1 MTSYESFRQKAAEE
15 QKSNR
20 VSRRR
25 QRLPVD
31 PASDPYAIPL
41 AELNVANPELFKEDA
56 AFGYFKRLREEA
68 PVHYCANSQYGP
80 YWSITRYHDILL
92 VDRDHENFSSDH
104 MLGGVT
110 LMGTVQ
116 SSSDIPMFIQMDP
129 PVHDAQRKVVAPA
142 FTQRKLQELES
153 TIRERASAILDG
165 LPRNETFNWVEH
177 VSVELTAQM
186 LATLLDVPQADRHKI
201 IAWSNVF
208 ANADNPEVVASK
220 ADYYIAQAEC
230 GEYFQ
235 ALWQDRLTGA
245 PGGDLLSMLA
255 HGEQTRSMS
264 PQELLGNIILLVVGG
279 NDTTR
284 NSISGG
290 LHALNEFPE
299 QYEKLR
305 SNPALIKSMVPEII
319 RWQTPLMHM
328 RRTALKDVEMHG
340 QKINAGDKVVIW
352 YLSGNR
358 DPTAIDKPDEFIID
372 RARPREHLSFGF
384 GIHRCLGNRLA
395 ELQLQVL
402 WEEILDRFS
411 AVEVVGE
418 PRRVSSCLFR
428 GITDLPVRIAA

>member
-1 MTSYESFRQKAAEE
+1 
-15 QKSNR
+15 
-20 VSRRR
+20 
-25 QRLPVD
+25 
-31 PASDPYAIPL
+31 
-41 AELNVANPELFKEDA
+41 
-56 AFGYFKRLREEA
+56 
-68 PVHYCANSQYGP
+68 
-80 YWSITRYHDILL
+80 LL

-402 WEEILDRFS
+402 WEEILNRFS